1 MKHRWSA
8 GTRGR
13 AIGTLGVVALALVC
27 AACAGLS
34 GADAHEQAAAEKGH
48 APVRL
53 DPEKLAGV
61 GLEEY
66 PVMSAE
72 EVLEGGNR
80 HRGDVFFVGDEL
92 AVGVWEAD
100 AATLA
105 ISEPLPYDEF
115 VTVLSGKLILTDEQ
129 GTVTE
134 SSTGESVVLPKGFVG
149 TWKMLGNYREIYV
162 IEKEAFMR
170 SDGSE

>member
-1 MKHRWSA
+1 MKYRWSA

-13 AIGTLGVVALALVC
+13 AIGTLGVLTIALVC

-34 GADAHEQAAAEKGH
+34 GADAHEQAAAEKGY

-66 PVMSAE
+66 PAMSAE

-105 ISEPLPYDEF
+105 ISEPLAYDEF
-115 VTVLSGKLILTDEQ
+115 VTVLSGTLILTDEQ

-134 SSTGESVVLPKGFVG
+134 SSTGESVVLPKGFTG

-162 IEKEAFMR
+162 IEKAAFMR
-170 SDGSE
+170 TEGSD